1 MASKTIQI
9 ADKLTLDQI
18 YRVISNSSTFNND
31 DCSLSD
37 YLRKYS
43 SVVRKNLQ
51 KVSSYQPPDSSVRM
65 QFTTETTVV
74 NGKGKIIFPY
84 VKVHL
89 DNNARTYKESLW
101 FKIDG
106 AKSYLPIYIYD
117 WFSIEFN
124 KSIDFYCYGTYE
136 TVECIILLE

>member
-1 MASKTIQI
+1 MVSKTIQI

-18 YRVISNSSTFNND
+18 YKVLSNNNTFNND
-31 DCSLSD
+31 DCSLSE
-37 YLRKYS
+37 YLGKYS
-43 SVVRKNLQ
+43 SVIRKNLQ
-51 KVSSYQPPDSSVRM
+51 KESSYQPPDSSIRLV
-65 QFTTETTVV
+65 FTTETMVV

-84 VKVHL
+84 AKVLL
-89 DNNARTYKESLW
+89 DNKARTYEEQMH

-106 AKSYLPIYIYD
+106 ARSYLPIYIHD

-124 KSIDFYCYGTYE
+124 KSINFYCYGPYE